1 MKISL
6 SLLFLLFWTL
16 IGAQEKMI
24 NGGFENIDL
33 TIPYPGSDL
42 AVDYA
47 VPWKSVY
54 GSVDACHPNIPLNLG
69 GIAYQGQGL
78 MRIGYLSE
86 YAQGQTL
93 NLVAGRTY
101 EISFRARIRNGS
113 VIYAR
118 SLGMMIGTTS
128 FNNGN
133 FDPPADFDPQLIFPV
148 ATGTTWSTGSYCFTA
163 QTSGTHY
170 VVIGGKCDPI
180 PGDDAN
186 YFMHEV
192 DNVSVYELSDNSG
205 VPIAAINTTQTEFC
219 KDNIILDGSA
229 SSNETSYH
237 WVIDQKLPN
246 GEYLCLYSQANQN
259 GQAGL
264 LNANTALLSVGHI
277 PSIGA
282 CYRAYLYT
290 SNVCEV
296 RDGIEFCIVNP
307 NIDFITDGSPVCE
320 NLPVNLQVTGNNGW
334 TYTWSNAS
342 GQLASGT
349 GLKNLSVTPTI
360 GNSTYTVVVTTPQGC
375 TSTETITLTVNSQ
388 NNVAPWMDGINGT
401 GEYTYYVSQGDAVF
415 FNSVLSNDHP
425 NEQIQ
430 YSVLSNTIPGN
441 PLIVLPSTSG
451 GIFSLSW
458 VTSSLI
464 PTGEYHYTFRADDQ
478 NSCGAGINTFSFRI
492 IVVCDQ
498 CPVCVSYEN
507 RTPSGTPLPTETK
520 AGKCIE
526 AGLAQTVSTGDAD
539 VLFQAGVYITEG
551 PYFDAGPGYQGVIDP
566 TTCVTDCEDCCND
579 WTGFTYD
586 EIPNPVYMNF
596 TDGNPTN
603 DIFQLTD
610 TYHPFCAFGAKG
622 FHFEILRTNASA
634 DPLNSNTDYQFTVCC
649 PFESP
654 ALENPIPHSPIW
666 WDGYYTNMWGNQS
679 RAENGTYIYQIELYG
694 CNGEVEIMQGYIHI
708 LGGNGMIQ
716 NPNGQETTQSLN
728 NSLTSEQQEELNAF
742 EAERERLDKV
752 VSLFPNPTTDI
763 VQITGVDS
771 EDVYYQV
778 FDDKGVLLSR
788 KEKAVN
794 QSFSLTK
801 YSKGTYY
808 IRIYSGTTYVVRK
821 VIKM

>member
-6 SLLFLLFWTL
+6 SILFLLFLASANT
-16 IGAQEKMI
+16 QEMI
-24 NGGFENIDL
+24 NGGFETAVNSVS
-33 TIPYPGSDL
+33 PYPGY
-42 AVDYA
+42 DYA
-47 VPWKSVY
+47 VEYAPPWKSIY
-54 GSVDACHPNIPLNLG
+54 GTADVCHPNAPSNIG
-69 GIAYQGQGL
+69 GFTYQGQGMARL
-78 MRIGYLSE
+78 GHLNE
-86 YAQGQTL
+86 YMQGKTL
-93 NLVAGRTY
+93 NLVAGTTY
-101 EISFRARIRNGS
+101 EISFWAQIRFPSPVYIRN
-113 VIYAR
+113 
-118 SLGMMIGTTS
+118 LGMMIGTTDFS
-128 FNNGN
+128 SG
-133 FDPPADFDPQLIFPV
+133 FDSVTDFDPQLLV
-148 ATGTTWSTGSYCFTA
+148 SVGTNWTTGSYCFTA
-163 QTSGTHY
+163 QTSGIHY

-180 PGDDAN
+180 PDDDAN
-186 YFMHEV
+186 YFLWNI
-192 DNVSVYELSDNSG
+192 DDVSVTEISNNSG
-205 VPIAAINTTQTEFC
+205 VPVADITTTQTQFC
-219 KDNIILDGSA
+219 IDNIVLDGST
-229 SSNETSYH
+229 SSNETGYH
-237 WVIDQKLPN
+237 WVIEQKLPD
-246 GEYLCLYSQANQN
+246 GKYLCLYNQTDQN
-259 GQAGL
+259 GQAGVFNVN
-264 LNANTALLSVGHI
+264 NAFA
-277 PSIGA
+277 SIGHTPGYGG

-290 SNVCEV
+290 SNQCEV
-296 RDGIEFCIVNP
+296 RDRLDFCIVNP
-307 NIDFITDGSPVCE
+307 NVFFITDGSPVCE
-320 NLPVNLQVTGNNGW
+320 NLPVDLQVTGDNGW
-334 TYTWSNAS
+334 TYTWSNAN

-388 NNVAPWMDGINGT
+388 NNLAPWMDGINGT

-415 FNSVLSNDHP
+415 FNSVLSNDHL
-425 NEQIQ
+425 NEVMNIVPQTNVPSGF
-430 YSVLSNTIPGN
+430 SVILPTI
-441 PLIVLPSTSG
+441 SG
-451 GIFSLSW
+451 SVFSFSW

-464 PTGEYHYTFRADDQ
+464 PTGEYYYTLTVDDQ
-478 NSCGAGINTFSFRI
+478 NACDPKTSVFKFRI

-498 CPVCVSYEN
+498 CPVCVSYED
-507 RTPSGTPLPTETK
+507 RTPSGTPLPAETK

-610 TYHPFCAFGAKG
+610 IYHPFCAFGAKG
-622 FHFEILRTNASA
+622 FHFEILRTNASNN
-634 DPLNSNTDYQFTVCC
+634 PLNSNTDYQFTVCC

-728 NSLTSEQQEELNAF
+728 NSLTSEQQEELKAF
-742 EAERERLDKV
+742 EAESERLDKV
-752 VSLFPNPTTDI
+752 LSLFPNPTTDI

-788 KEKAVN
+788 KEKVVN

-808 IRIYSGTTYVVRK
+808 IRIYSGATYVVRK

>member
-1 MKISL
+1 MKALRIILFLVMVCFYLPDALSQNLVNNPSFENYNYNSSCGDNYFICQATNWNILLNTPDVLNPINASAPPLSL
-6 SLLFLLFWTL
+6 SRQPKTGDANARF
-16 IGAQEKMI
+16 AAPP
-24 NGGFENIDL
+24 NGMNEYF
-33 TIPYPGSDL
+33 
-42 AVDYA
+42 
-47 VPWKSVY
+47 Y
-54 GSVDACHPNIPLNLG
+54 GSTQALT
-69 GIAYQGQGL
+69 A
-78 MRIGYLSE
+78 
-86 YAQGQTL
+86 GQTYI
-93 NLVAGRTY
+93 V
-101 EISFRARIRNGS
+101 SFWVRKDYSTPENGS
-113 VIYAR
+113 VG
-118 SLGMMIGTTS
+118 LHIGSSVPTS
-128 FNNGN
+128 QVN
-133 FDPPADFDPQLIFPV
+133 AIIPQILV
-148 ATGTTWSTGSYCFTA
+148 APTSTEYVRGYTCYTA
-163 QTSGTHY
+163 ATSGVHY
-170 VVIGGKCDPI
+170 LTFGPFGGGNGVWLI
-180 PGDDAN
+180 DD
-186 YFMHEV
+186 
-192 DNVSVYELSDNSG
+192 VSVEVLDQTIPLPDASMSIPQTTYCITDDI
-205 VPIAAINTTQTEFC
+205 IAN
-219 KDNIILDGSA
+219 GSA
-229 SSNETSYH
+229 STNETSYQ
-237 WVIDQKLPN
+237 WDLYEIVN
-246 GEYLCLYSQANQN
+246 GNEVLEYSSGEIT
-259 GQAGL
+259 GQAGQFST
-264 LNANTALLSVGHI
+264 ANLTAFFPHDGECFRLYLSTFGV
-277 PSIGA
+277 
-282 CYRAYLYT
+282 CKDRT
-290 SNVCEV
+290 SV
-296 RDGIEFCIVNP
+296 DFCFIYP

-320 NLPVNLQVTGNNGW
+320 NLPVDLQVTGNNGW
-334 TYTWSNAS
+334 TYTWSNAN

-771 EDVYYQV
+771 EDVFYQV